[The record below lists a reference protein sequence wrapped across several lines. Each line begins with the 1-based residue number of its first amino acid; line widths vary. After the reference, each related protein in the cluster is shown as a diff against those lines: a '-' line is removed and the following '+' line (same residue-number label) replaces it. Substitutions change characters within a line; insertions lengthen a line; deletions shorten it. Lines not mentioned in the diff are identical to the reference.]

1 MAYSPTYTETDLA
14 PSIVDNLVKV
24 VAGVGV
30 FATLIGLLLG
40 LAIGMFVFNKL
51 RK

>member
-1 MAYSPTYTETDLA
+1 MAYNATYTETDLA
-14 PSIVDNLVKV
+14 PSIVDQLVKV

-30 FATLIGLLLG
+30 FATLIGLIVG
-40 LAIGMFVFNKL
+40 IAIGMWVLKKV

>member
-24 VAGVGV
+24 VAGIGV
-30 FATLIGLLLG
+30 FATLIGLVLG
-40 LAIGMFVFNKL
+40 LAIGFWVMKKV
-51 RK
+51 RR